1 MIKLF
6 ASLKYSKRIE
16 PGFEVLLKTNKRKK
30 IVKLTLKLINGAK
43 SIFCTEILPIG
54 K

>member
-30 IVKLTLKLINGAK
+30 IVKLTLKLINEAK